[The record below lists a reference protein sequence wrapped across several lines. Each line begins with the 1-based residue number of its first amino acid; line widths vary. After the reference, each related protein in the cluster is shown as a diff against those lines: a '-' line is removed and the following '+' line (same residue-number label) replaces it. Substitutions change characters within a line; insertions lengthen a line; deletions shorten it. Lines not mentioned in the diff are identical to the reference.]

1 MPGIDQELRGRVTDF
16 YARYAECIC
25 DDALEMWPE
34 FFAED
39 CLYKII
45 PRVNHDRGLPVS
57 LVLVESRGGLVD
69 RMTAIRN
76 TMVFAPRYVSPS
88 ISSVRIVSRHDGI
101 LTTRSMFSVHQ
112 TLADELTTLLMVGR
126 SFDKIDVGGSE
137 FKFVERVLVS
147 DSESLPSTIVY
158 PI

>member
-1 MPGIDQELRGRVTDF
+1 MSGVDHELTWRVIDF

-25 DDALEMWPE
+25 DDALEAWPE
-34 FFAED
+34 FFTED

-45 PRVNHDRGLPVS
+45 PRINHDRGLPVS
-57 LVLVESRGGLVD
+57 LVLAESRGGLID
-69 RMTAIRN
+69 RITAVRN
-76 TMVFAPRYVSPS
+76 TMVFAPRYVSHS
-88 ISSVRIVSRHDGI
+88 ISSIRIVSRRDRI

-126 SFDKIDVGGSE
+126 SFDKIDAGGSDLR
-137 FKFVERVLVS
+137 FVERVIVS